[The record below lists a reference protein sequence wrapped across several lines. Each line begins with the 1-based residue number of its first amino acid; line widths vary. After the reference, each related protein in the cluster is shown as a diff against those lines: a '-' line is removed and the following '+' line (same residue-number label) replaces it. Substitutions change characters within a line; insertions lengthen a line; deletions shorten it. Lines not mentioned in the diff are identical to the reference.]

1 MLLEVLTIDR
11 LDIKTIFT
19 DSLIKLQQRVQDRFY
34 TTALNFMHDL
44 GDVFRIGI
52 NTEPQPKPE
61 TAVAKELE
69 KSSPSKK
76 TVLDLRGRR
85 SLAKRILKAVQPQ
98 LEAAVRAEADIS
110 GKSTEK
116 QLKELELA
124 IEAALQT
131 GPDSISLGG
140 SVADAEGDHDRDV
153 EMTDAAQHKINGH
166 HGSKVTSNSADVD
179 MEDADAPGEDD
190 EDAII
195 AVGEDTIDTGAALTE
210 VNGNV
215 SQTKP
220 NHINGNKNATTPP
233 DTNGYSSAPE
243 HMQPSPPTPPVS
255 NRDIS
260 TDHVDFLAKGGV
272 PWYLKDFQPEGT
284 SLLQGNEGGASFNDI
299 LDMDEDAIANGDYG
313 EVIGAA
319 IIASPSKSKKGKAKK
334 KARGSRR

>member
-1 MLLEVLTIDR
+1 MLTVNR

-19 DSLIKLQQRVQDRFY
+19 DSLIRLQKKVQDRFY
-34 TTALNFMHDL
+34 TTALNFTHDL
-44 GDVFRIGI
+44 GDIFRIGI
-52 NTEPQPKPE
+52 NTEPLPKPE

-69 KSSPSKK
+69 KSSPFKK

-85 SLAKRILKAVQPQ
+85 SLAKRILKAVQTH

-116 QLKELELA
+116 QLKELEQA

-140 SVADAEGDHDRDV
+140 SVGDAEGDHDHDV
-153 EMTDAAQHKINGH
+153 EMTDAAQHKTNGH
-166 HGSKVTSNSADVD
+166 HGSGSKVASDSADID

-195 AVGEDTIDTGAALTE
+195 AMGSDTIDTDSALAE
-210 VNGNV
+210 VNGNA
-215 SQTKP
+215 SQGKQH
-220 NHINGNKNATTPP
+220 HINGNKNATTPP
-233 DTNGYSSAPE
+233 GTNGYSSAPE
-243 HMQPSPPTPPVS
+243 NMQPSPPTPPVS

-260 TDHVDFLAKGGV
+260 TDHVEFLAKGGI

-284 SLLQGNEGGASFNDI
+284 SLLQGNEGGANVNDI
-299 LDMDEDAIANGDYG
+299 LDMDEDAIANGEFG
-313 EVIGAA
+313 EVLGAA
-319 IIASPSKSKKGKAKK
+319 VIASPSKSKKGKAKK
-334 KARGSRR
+334 KGRSSRR

>member
-1 MLLEVLTIDR
+1 MVLDVLTINR

-19 DSLIKLQQRVQDRFY
+19 DSLITLQKKVQDRFY
-34 TTALNFMHDL
+34 TTALNFTHDL
-44 GDVFRIGI
+44 CEIFRFGI
-52 NTEPQPKPE
+52 NTEPAPKPE
-61 TAVAKELE
+61 TAAAKELE
-69 KSSPSKK
+69 KSSPFKK
-76 TVLDLRGRR
+76 TVLDMRGRR

-110 GKSTEK
+110 GKSTQK
-116 QLKELELA
+116 QLKDLEQA

-140 SVADAEGDHDRDV
+140 SVGDAEGDHDHDV
-153 EMTDAAQHKINGH
+153 EMTNAAQHNTNGH
-166 HGSKVTSNSADVD
+166 HAVDVD
-179 MEDADAPGEDD
+179 MDDADAPGEDD

-195 AVGEDTIDTGAALTE
+195 TVSGDTINTDSALAE

-243 HMQPSPPTPPVS
+243 NMQPSPPTPPVS

-260 TDHVDFLAKGGV
+260 ADHVDFLAKGGV

-284 SLLQGNEGGASFNDI
+284 SLLQGNEGGANLNDI
-299 LDMDEDAIANGDYG
+299 LDLDEDAIANGDYG
-313 EVIGAA
+313 EVLGAA
-319 IIASPSKSKKGKAKK
+319 VIASPSKSKKGKAKK
-334 KARGSRR
+334 KARSSRR

>member
-1 MLLEVLTIDR
+1 
-11 LDIKTIFT
+11 
-19 DSLIKLQQRVQDRFY
+19 
-34 TTALNFMHDL
+34 
-44 GDVFRIGI
+44 
-52 NTEPQPKPE
+52 
-61 TAVAKELE
+61 
-69 KSSPSKK
+69 
-76 TVLDLRGRR
+76 LRGRR